1 MKRASELISTGE
13 AARLLGVSRQHVVD
27 LCDRGRLACERT
39 PVHRRVRRDAVDAMR
54 KLRQL
59 TREEMRSLWLNRA
72 VAARVAQ
79 DPAGVLSRARSNLS
93 RFERIHEGSTVTTW
107 LERWRRVLDAGP
119 ESVMEVLTSTA
130 PEAVELRQNSPL
142 IGVLPEHE
150 RQAVLDSFAA
160 YWQRSTA

>member
-1 MKRASELISTGE
+1 MKRTPELISTGE
-13 AARLLGVSRQHVVD
+13 AARLLGVSRQHIVD

-39 PVHRRVRRDAVDAMR
+39 PVHRRVHRDAVNAMR
-54 KLRQL
+54 KRRQL

-79 DPAGVLSRARSNLS
+79 DPVGVLSRVRGNLV

-107 LERWRRVLDAGP
+107 LERWRGVLDAGP

-130 PEAVELRQNSPL
+130 PEAAELRQNSPFA
-142 IGVLPEHE
+142 GVLPEHE

-160 YWQRSTA
+160 YWRRSAA